1 MTALDQRAT
10 GTVLPGP
17 RALYRVFA
25 SAEMVTW
32 ALLITAMVLKYSGV
46 TDALMPIFGGLHGF
60 VFLSYC
66 VITVGVW
73 INQRWSVVR
82 GLIALGSAIV
92 PFATVPFERHLHR
105 QGEPDLTWRL
115 ADGRSGPHGFWE
127 SLEAWVLRHV
137 AWAAVLAL
145 AVVGVVFILLL
156 TAGPPWEWFD

>member
-1 MTALDQRAT
+1 MTAIVERSS

-25 SAEMVTW
+25 TAEMITW

-46 TDALMPIFGGLHGF
+46 TEALMPVFGGLHGF

-73 INQRWSVVR
+73 INQRWSPAA
-82 GLIALGSAIV
+82 GLFALGSAIV

-105 QGEPDLTWRL
+105 RGEPDRTWRL
-115 ADGRSGPHGFWE
+115 ADGRSEPRGFWE

-137 AWAAVLAL
+137 ALAAVLAL
-145 AVVGVVFILLL
+145 AVVGVVFALLL
-156 TAGPPWEWFD
+156 IAGPPWEWFA